1 MVDGPPLDPPQV
13 VRAQEVGDILVF
25 PFKPGGND
33 LRAFSRALSLYQ
45 AKGGTGRSCR
55 RHPPRPQ
62 MFALINEYMRGQLND
77 RLLLKWVQESG
88 VFEFVGCL
96 GRRVEFKDAIAKRQ
110 AVWEYAPDSNGA
122 KEALAVCEALHRRA
136 K

>member
-1 MVDGPPLDPPQV
+1 MERAEVAGSTHHQPQ
-13 VRAQEVGDILVF
+13 
-25 PFKPGGND
+25 
-33 LRAFSRALSLYQ
+33 
-45 AKGGTGRSCR
+45 T
-55 RHPPRPQ
+55 
-62 MFALINEYMRGQLND
+62 FALINEVVRSQLND
-77 RLLLKWVQESG
+77 KLLLKWVQGSG

-122 KEALAVCEALHRRA
+122 KEALAVCEALDRRA